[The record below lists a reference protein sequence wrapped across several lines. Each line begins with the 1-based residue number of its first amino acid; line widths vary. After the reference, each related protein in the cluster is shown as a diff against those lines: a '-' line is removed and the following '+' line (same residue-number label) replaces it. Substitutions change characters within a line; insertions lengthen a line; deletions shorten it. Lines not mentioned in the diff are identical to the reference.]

1 MKRNELYRFIF
12 KSVLNIVDILVY
24 ITLQRSK
31 TALPKRK
38 YLLSLSGNRHGFL
51 CVSVTFAKHNILKDY
66 FYIFSHSYGQ
76 RENRREEVGAPLCRK
91 EN

>member
-1 MKRNELYRFIF
+1 MKRNELYRLIF
-12 KSVLNIVDILVY
+12 KSVLNVVDILVY
-24 ITLQRSK
+24 ITLSQIESSISEE
-31 TALPKRK
+31 K

-66 FYIFSHSYGQ
+66 FHIFSHSYGQ
-76 RENRREEVGAPLCRK
+76 RENRREEVEAPLCRK